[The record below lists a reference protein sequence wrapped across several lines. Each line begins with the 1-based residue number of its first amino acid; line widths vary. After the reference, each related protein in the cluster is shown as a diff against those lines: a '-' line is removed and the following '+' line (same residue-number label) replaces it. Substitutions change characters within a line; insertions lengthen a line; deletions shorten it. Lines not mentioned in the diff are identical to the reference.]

1 MNLTT
6 LKFQL
11 YYINNY
17 LLKYFSKNDYLI
29 LIILLLLSPL
39 IGLVSSILVLLF
51 LIISPTSLFIYFKKL
66 IKENINK
73 GIEK

>member
-11 YYINNY
+11 QYINNY

-29 LIILLLLSPL
+29 LIILLLLSPF
-39 IGLVSSILVLLF
+39 IGIVSSILVLLF
-51 LIISPTSLFIYFKKL
+51 LIISPTSLFLYFKKL
-66 IKENINK
+66 IKENIDK
-73 GIEK
+73 GIK

>member
-6 LKFQL
+6 LKFQF

-17 LLKYFSKNDYLI
+17 LSKFFSKNDYLI
-29 LIILLLLSPL
+29 LIILLLLSPF
-39 IGLVSSILVLLF
+39 IGLISSILVLLL
-51 LIISPTSLFIYFKKL
+51 LIISPTALFLYFKKL

-73 GIEK
+73 GIDR

>member
-6 LKFQL
+6 LQFQL
-11 YYINNY
+11 HYINSY

-39 IGLVSSILVLLF
+39 IGMISSILVLMF
-51 LIISPTSLFIYFKKL
+51 LIISPTSLFLYFKKL

-73 GIEK
+73 GIK

>member
-11 YYINNY
+11 QYINNY

-29 LIILLLLSPL
+29 LIILLLLSPF
-39 IGLVSSILVLLF
+39 IGMVSSILVLLF
-51 LIISPTSLFIYFKKL
+51 LIISPTTLFLYFKKL
-66 IKENINK
+66 IKENIDK
-73 GIEK
+73 QL